1 MEKGKKTRGTTTKRI
16 VGSRLSTII
25 RGIGVEIN
33 HNAGKFEP
41 IIRNRNWP
49 ARWPPMEMD
58 YWSDYSE
65 DAVSCSI
72 RWPNR
77 IYRVIHG
84 SCFDRRDSGKR
95 KFDNPFDSVC
105 DVFFSKKVFNK
116 NFPLRGYRYTYF

>member
-1 MEKGKKTRGTTTKRI
+1 MRGTTKGI

-58 YWSDYSE
+58 Y
-65 DAVSCSI
+65 
-72 RWPNR
+72 
-77 IYRVIHG
+77 
-84 SCFDRRDSGKR
+84 
-95 KFDNPFDSVC
+95 
-105 DVFFSKKVFNK
+105 
-116 NFPLRGYRYTYF
+116 

>member
-1 MEKGKKTRGTTTKRI
+1 MPYNMIYYNELLILLQLDYFLENSKKYSKYRSMILQVCSKEEKGKKLKKGKKTRGTTTKRI

-58 YWSDYSE
+58 Y
-65 DAVSCSI
+65 
-72 RWPNR
+72 
-77 IYRVIHG
+77 
-84 SCFDRRDSGKR
+84 
-95 KFDNPFDSVC
+95 
-105 DVFFSKKVFNK
+105 
-116 NFPLRGYRYTYF
+116 